1 MKLEESGYEQYLY
14 EYIDAICNLLSPD
27 LWQNILMDCS
37 KNEILSLW
45 MLFRKKEATMSQI
58 AEYIKVP
65 LNTATGIV
73 ARMEK
78 RELLMRIRSVEDK
91 RVVTV
96 VLTEQGCKL
105 IQGLIGEIAFYF
117 GQLMNEF
124 SPDEIKLLG
133 NMFEKLREI
142 LSQKRVKT
150 EPKKIRKIEIE

>member
-1 MKLEESGYEQYLY
+1 MNLEESGYEQSIY
-14 EYIDAICNLLSPD
+14 EYIDSICSLLSPE

-45 MLFRKKEATMSQI
+45 LLFRKKEATMSQI
-58 AEYIKVP
+58 AEYSNVP

-73 ARMEK
+73 SRMEK
-78 RELLMRIRSVEDK
+78 RNLLMRIRSAEDK

-96 VLTEQGCKL
+96 VLTEQGNKL
-105 IQGLIGEIAFYF
+105 IQGLIEEMMYYF

-124 SPDEIKLLG
+124 SPEEVKLLG
-133 NMFEKLREI
+133 NMFVRLKDV
-142 LSQKRVKT
+142 LSTKRVKS